1 MMAQKQTIDEH
12 GKTGDVSMKQRDEED
27 TSLVNKAIGGD
38 IQAFSDIVRCYQSSV
53 YNLCCRYL
61 GSQDGEDAAQ
71 ETFIK
76 AFVHRERFKP
86 DRPLRPWLLTV
97 ARHLCLDRL
106 RKKKT
111 VSLKESDEETLSSPE
126 PDGESAYAS
135 KQTLLALQT
144 GMSALPAGQREVVAL
159 FHIEGLSYRE
169 ISEILEIPQGTVMT
183 WLHRGRNAL
192 KAIVQGTPEN
202 KRAIHGGE

>member
-1 MMAQKQTIDEH
+1 MAHKQDIDEH
-12 GKTGDVSMKQRDEED
+12 GNTGGGSMEPPARDA
-27 TSLVNKAIGGD
+27 SLASKAIGGD
-38 IQAFSDIVRCYQSSV
+38 VGAFSEIVRHYQSPV

-61 GSQDGEDAAQ
+61 GPQDGEDAAQ

-76 AFVHRERFKP
+76 AFVHRERFTP
-86 DRPLRPWLLTV
+86 DRPLRPWLLTI

-111 VSLKESDEETLSSPE
+111 VSLKESDEETLSSTE
-126 PDGESAYAS
+126 PDAESAYAS
-135 KQTLLALQT
+135 KQALLALQT
-144 GMSALPAGQREVVAL
+144 GMSELPEGQREVVAL
-159 FHIEGLSYRE
+159 FHMEGLSYRE

-183 WLHRGRNAL
+183 WLHRGRSTL

-202 KRAIHGGE
+202 KRAIDGGE